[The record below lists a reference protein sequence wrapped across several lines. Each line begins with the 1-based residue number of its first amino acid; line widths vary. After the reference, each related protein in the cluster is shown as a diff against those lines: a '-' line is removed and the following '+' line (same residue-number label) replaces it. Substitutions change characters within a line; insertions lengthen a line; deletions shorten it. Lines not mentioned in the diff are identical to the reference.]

1 MPSIR
6 DLRRHLSA
14 AGIDHSEAKN
24 RAALETLCIEHGLAE
39 RVEVRP
45 SGPPCARCRKPLVGE
60 FLAIGASRFHKHCC
74 VCAVCAAPVSGEV
87 IVGRGGAL
95 GKAGRRNEGGGP
107 SEVALDGPASRRVP
121 IRLRDHMPS
130 R

>member
-60 FLAIGASRFHKHCC
+60 FLAIGASRFQG
-74 VCAVCAAPVSGEV
+74 GEPEEE
-87 IVGRGGAL
+87 RWER
-95 GKAGRRNEGGGP
+95 GKARGSEEGR
-107 SEVALDGPASRRVP
+107 VQSRK
-121 IRLRDHMPS
+121 HT
-130 R
+130 